1 MEVYLLDKGNEKSLL
16 LTFLVGMWYYN
27 PTLKRGMI
35 MEYPRIVKDLGYFY
49 TNASITEKD
58 GIVEELTKKGFKV
71 NIAPAY
77 GVDDNM
83 KDSCG
88 IFIENYPDY
97 IKYLVATSLGLE
109 IPSLAHQVITEEGL
123 FYKNIDSML
132 AISLNIDKN
141 NEFSEGKRKLEK
153 QYLLDLDKK
162 YGITFGPSYHPVNK
176 GAIIGFFGDQKRENI
191 KGIYITDYKSFLEEA
206 KKLLAKRLE
215 NAKVEKIGSCS
226 LTRDKR

>member
-1 MEVYLLDKGNEKSLL
+1 
-16 LTFLVGMWYYN
+16 
-27 PTLKRGMI
+27 

-58 GIVEELTKKGFKV
+58 EIVEELTKKGLKV
-71 NIAPAY
+71 NIASAY
-77 GVDDNM
+77 GVDDDNM

-88 IFIENYPDY
+88 IFIENYSDY
-97 IKYLVATSLGLE
+97 IKYLVAASLGME
-109 IPSLAHQVITEEGL
+109 IPNLAHQVITEEGL
-123 FYKNIDSML
+123 FYKNINSML
-132 AISLNIDKN
+132 VLSLVLDKN
-141 NEFSEGKRKLEK
+141 NEFSEEKRKLEK